1 MQRLLFFLFFAVACC
16 CTSATSGGKWDLL
29 LPSVGIVAMHMQLL
43 HDNRVI
49 IYDRTDFGTS
59 NISLADNKCRMDPN
73 ELRLVKDCSAHS
85 VEYDV
90 ASNSIRPLMVQTDV
104 WCSSG
109 AVTPD
114 GRLVQAGGYNDGD
127 HTVRIYTPCDDGSTC
142 DWVEIPSGLIQR
154 RWYATSHILP
164 DGRQIIIG
172 GRRQFNYEF
181 YPKGAS
187 STTYLLP
194 FLVQTY
200 EFPATENNLYPFV
213 FLNVDGNLFIF
224 ANNRAILLDYTNDV
238 VVKTYPEIPDGH
250 PRNYPSTGSA
260 VLLPLKNLQE
270 ETTEA
275 EVLVCGGAPKGS
287 FVNANASRIFDQA
300 LDTCARIKITDQDP
314 QWVMEK
320 MPLSRVMS
328 DMILLPTG
336 DVLIINGCSNGTAGY
351 DNGRS
356 PALNPVIYE
365 PDNQTD
371 SRFEIQN
378 PATTPRMYHSSA
390 ILLADGRVLVGGSN
404 PQYYYRFTGVMFP
417 TDLSLESFSPS
428 YLDPEFGY
436 LRPTITSPVTQ
447 TMVGYGQQIPIQ
459 FMVPGEVNLDL
470 VTVTMVAPSFNTH
483 SFSMSQRLLVL
494 GSGNV
499 TLVGLHKY
507 QIRVATPSSGNLAPS
522 GFYMLFVV
530 HQGIPSEAIWI
541 QIQ

>member
-1 MQRLLFFLFFAVACC
+1 
-16 CTSATSGGKWDLL
+16 
-29 LPSVGIVAMHMQLL
+29 MQLL

-49 IYDRTDFGTS
+49 IYDRTDFGSS
-59 NISLADNKCRMDPN
+59 NLSLADNNCRIDPN
-73 ELRLVKDCSAHS
+73 DLRLVKDCTAHS

-90 ASNSIRPLMVQTDV
+90 ASNSIRPLMVLTDV

-127 HTVRIYTPCDDGSTC
+127 HTVRIYTPCDNGTTC
-142 DWVEIPSGLIQR
+142 DWAEIPSGLIQR

-181 YPKGAS
+181 FPKDG
-187 STTYLLP
+187 STTTYFLS
-194 FLVQTY
+194 FLVKTY
-200 EFPATENNLYPFV
+200 EFPTTENNLYPFV
-213 FLNVDGNLFIF
+213 FLNVDGHLFIF
-224 ANNRAILLDYTNDV
+224 ANNRAILLDYVNDV
-238 VVKTYPEIPDGH
+238 VVKTYPQIPDGH

-270 ETTEA
+270 ETIEA

-287 FVNANASRIFDQA
+287 FVNANSSRIFDQA

-314 QWVMEK
+314 QWVMEN
-320 MPLSRVMS
+320 MPMSRVMS

-336 DVLIINGCSNGTAGY
+336 DVLIINGCSNGTAGFE
-351 DNGRS
+351 NGRN
-356 PALNPVIYE
+356 PVLNPVIYQ
-365 PDNQTD
+365 PDNQAD

-378 PATTPRMYHSSA
+378 PTTTPRMYHSTA

-404 PQYYYRFTGVMFP
+404 PHYYYKFTGVMFP

-436 LRPTITSPVTQ
+436 LRPTIIMPVTQ
-447 TMVGYGQQIPIQ
+447 TRVGYGQQIPIR
-459 FMVPGEVNLDL
+459 FMVPGKVNLEL
-470 VTVTMVAPSFNTH
+470 VKVTMVAPAFNTH

-507 QIRVATPSSGNLAPS
+507 QIRVATPGSGNVAPS